1 MSVPEQFARAT
12 FTPQI
17 GRNTKPIHVHFNPV
31 SLQYTIA
38 NTMKENKKKKQYVS
52 QTTGKL
58 TMDLVFDT
66 TLTGEDVR
74 ARTAQIAKFMEPQKS
89 TTQVP
94 PVVEFQWGT
103 YRFRGMFESFKETID
118 FFAANGVPL
127 RSTVNL
133 TMAEQ
138 DVVFAADAAE
148 GEADKDKDADDL
160 VDVPVAQG
168 DDATSTAS
176 RGCSPG
182 AGRDV
187 AAANGQESM
196 RFLIG
201 GSLTIGGGVPLG
213 PPVGFSAGV
222 SGAALGVSTSAGVS
236 VGSSASAGVSAS
248 AGAFAGLRAPARPP
262 TPLCVDRLVPPPV
275 SAVATDRGATFDLG
289 GAADKEESASMGAD
303 VGAKVC
309 VRSRIQFEQD

>member
-1 MSVPEQFARAT
+1 MSVPELSHAT
-12 FTPQI
+12 FTPKI
-17 GRNTKPIHVHFNPV
+17 GRQRHPITVHFNPV

-38 NTMKENKKKKQYVS
+38 NTMKEGKGKEKKQYVS

-58 TMDLVFDT
+58 TMDLVFDS

-74 ARTAQIAKFMEPQKS
+74 MHTAQIAKFMEPQKG
-89 TTQVP
+89 TQVP

-103 YRFRGMFESFKETID
+103 YRFKGMVDSFKETID

-127 RSTVNL
+127 RSAVSL
-133 TMAEQ
+133 SMAEQ
-138 DVVFAADAAE
+138 KVVFAADAPKE
-148 GEADKDKDADDL
+148 QKDKDEDI
-160 VDVPVAQG
+160 VDVPLAQG

-176 RGCSPG
+176 RGCSPE

-196 RFLIG
+196 RFPIG

-213 PPVGFSAGV
+213 PPVGFSAGGG
-222 SGAALGVSTSAGVS
+222 GAALGVSASAGFS
-236 VGSSASAGVSAS
+236 VGGHASAGVSAS

-262 TPLCVDRLVPPPV
+262 TPLCLDRLVPPPPV
-275 SAVATDRGATFDLG
+275 GAVATDRGATFDLG
-289 GAADKEESASMGAD
+289 GRAVKQGSASMAAD
-303 VGAKVC
+303 VGAAAC
-309 VRSRIQFEQD
+309 VRSRMQFEQD